1 MTDRVQCGTDVALQ
15 SAAPEIPGFLR
26 ALKICFWEKYFS
38 FKGRASR
45 TEYWYCVLVA
55 GILTFVPIYIAQRL
69 FVNVFAFRDVVY
81 YLFFFT
87 VLTLMFFPVL
97 SATIRR
103 YHDVGLSGW
112 LYILLLCCTLG
123 LILIVYILTP
133 KTVSGFGANPIIDMT
148 SVLMILVN
156 FGLSCIAAAV
166 SLFSSD
172 SGLYEAAL
180 FLFVAV
186 NLFILSL
193 PGTKG
198 PNKYGPAPSKRA

>member
-15 SAAPEIPGFLR
+15 SAAPEIPGFFR

-87 VLTLMFFPVL
+87 VLTLMFFPTL

-103 YHDVGLSGW
+103 YHDVGLSG
-112 LYILLLCCTLG
+112 
-123 LILIVYILTP
+123 
-133 KTVSGFGANPIIDMT
+133 
-148 SVLMILVN
+148 
-156 FGLSCIAAAV
+156 
-166 SLFSSD
+166 
-172 SGLYEAAL
+172 
-180 FLFVAV
+180 
-186 NLFILSL
+186 
-193 PGTKG
+193 
-198 PNKYGPAPSKRA
+198 

>member
-15 SAAPEIPGFLR
+15 SAAPEIPGFFR

-81 YLFFFT
+81 YLFFCT
-87 VLTLMFFPVL
+87 VLTLMFFPTL

-112 LYILLLCCTLG
+112 FYILLLCCALG
-123 LILIVYILTP
+123 LILVVYILTP
-133 KTVSGFGANPIIDMT
+133 KTGSGFGANPIIDMT
-148 SVLMILVN
+148 SVLMFLVN
-156 FGLSCIAAAV
+156 FGLSCIGATV
-166 SLFSSD
+166 SLFSPD

-186 NLFILSL
+186 NLFILSR